1 MNDYT
6 SGFMFVDLFETHICN
21 EVYNRTEYDLL
32 QIQFIL
38 KRFLFYLTKY
48 YCKSRLIIS

>member
-21 EVYNRTEYDLL
+21 EVYNRTEYDFFQL
-32 QIQFIL
+32 QSIL
-38 KRFLFYLTKY
+38 KRVTILK
-48 YCKSRLIIS
+48 IIEYQ